1 MLNLAEPA
9 LMLELTHLV
18 SYLNTLLQASK
29 IQDYCPNGLQV
40 QGAATVQRLVAGVT
54 ASQQLLD
61 AAIES
66 DADAI
71 LVHHGYF
78 WKNEPLC
85 ITGIRQQ
92 RLKKLLVNDIS
103 LLAYHLPLDLHP
115 EYGNNVQLAKQLAWP
130 VEAAALVRGQPPL
143 VRSAELGHAW
153 TGDQMQQHLQVRLDR
168 EAMHIPADRP
178 IKRIAWC
185 TGAAQSSIG
194 EAIAL
199 QADAYLTGEV
209 SEATVHEARENNI
222 HFFAAG
228 HHATERYGVKALSE
242 HLAQKFDL
250 DCQFIDCDNP
260 A

>member
-40 QGAATVQRLVAGVT
+40 QGTATVQRLVAGVT

-78 WKNEPLC
+78 WKSEPLC

-92 RLKKLLVNDIS
+92 LLKKLLVNDIS

-115 EYGNNVQLAKQLAWP
+115 EYGNNVQLARQLAWP

>member
-18 SYLNTLLQASK
+18 TYLNTLLQASK

-40 QGAATVQRLVAGVT
+40 EGAANVQRLVAGVT

-78 WKNEPLC
+78 WKNEPPC

-103 LLAYHLPLDLHP
+103 LLAYHLPLDMHP
-115 EYGNNVQLAKQLAWP
+115 EYGNNVQLAKQLAWS

-143 VRSAELGHAW
+143 VRSAELEQAW
-153 TGDQMQQHLQVRLDR
+153 TGEQMQQHVQARLGR

-209 SEATVHEARENNI
+209 SEVTVHEARENNI
-222 HFFAAG
+222 HFFATNHFPKIVGYESSYQFFISLYAN
-228 HHATERYGVKALSE
+228 
-242 HLAQKFDL
+242 AQ
-250 DCQFIDCDNP
+250 I
-260 A
+260 